1 MVAMPLSEQA
11 VPLRVLH
18 ILRAP
23 LGGLFRHV
31 CDLAKGQAAAGLKV
45 GVIIGDQP
53 HDPVSVARLRALAAD
68 CALGVHIVPMGR
80 MPGIGDALNV
90 IRMTAR
96 AKALAADVIHG
107 HGAKGGAY
115 ARLLPR
121 LAGGLRVYTP
131 HGGALHYD
139 PATLQGAAF
148 FAAERLMRRRTDGF
162 IFESDF
168 GLRTFVE
175 KIGEPHA
182 RSTVIHNGVNDE
194 EFAPVERIASA
205 ADFVFV
211 GEMREL
217 KGVATLIEAIS
228 KLKDPARLAIVGSGP
243 DRGRF
248 EAMARELPAH
258 IGVTFHGAMPARDA
272 FALGRVVVLPSLHES
287 LPYVALE
294 AAAAGMPLI
303 ATRVGGIPEIF
314 GPDASRLVRPGDT
327 RALAAALA
335 HALADRE
342 EMTRTAERLR
352 RRIETDFSA
361 ARMVAS
367 VIGFYR
373 ALLDP
378 ASAPIDGRE
387 MRAGLA
393 HFSEGRPS

>member
-1 MVAMPLSEQA
+1 MVAMPLTEPA
-11 VPLRVLH
+11 AALRVLH

-53 HDPVSVARLRALAAD
+53 HDPVSVARLRQLAAD

-80 MPGIGDALNV
+80 LPGVGDALNL

-96 AKALAADVIHG
+96 AKALGADVIHG

-115 ARLLPR
+115 ARLIPR
-121 LAGGLRVYTP
+121 LAGGVRVYTP

-139 PATLQGAAF
+139 PRTPQGIAF

-175 KIGEPHA
+175 KIGEPRA
-182 RSTVIHNGVNDE
+182 RSAVIHNGVAADD
-194 EFAPVERIASA
+194 FAPVERIANA

-211 GEMREL
+211 GELREL

-228 KLKDPARLAIVGSGP
+228 KLKDPVRLDIVGSGP
-243 DRGRF
+243 DRARF

-258 IGVTFHGAMPARDA
+258 IGVGFHGPMPARDA
-272 FALGRVVVLPSLHES
+272 FALGRAVVLPSLHES

-314 GPDASRLVRPGDT
+314 GPDASRLVRPGDA
-327 RALAAALA
+327 RALATALA

-342 EMTRTAERLR
+342 EMTRAAERLR
-352 RRIETDFSA
+352 HRIETDFSS

-378 ASAPIDGRE
+378 ASALVDN
-387 MRAGLA
+387 AGVKASLA
-393 HFSEGRPS
+393 HLGGGRPL